1 MMDKRFGKVKWGP
14 TGKRIRTSADYWKQ
28 PLRWNHEAA
37 TAGERRRVFCASL
50 ADVFEA
56 KPDQVDDLRSW
67 RFDLWN
73 LIDATPWLD
82 WLILTKRPENV
93 NDIVPYS
100 YGDDGWP
107 SNIWIGTS
115 VENQEWADKRIPELL
130 NIPAA
135 VRFLSC
141 EPLLGP
147 VDLSEW
153 LWADMPGN
161 PRLNRIHWVIVGGE
175 SGPDARPM
183 HPDWARE
190 IRDQCGEAG
199 VPFFFK
205 QQGEWTLSDYDAPPN
220 VWVDEETGKVVSRHN
235 SSPEPPPFNS
245 AAIMKRIGKKQ
256 AGRQL
261 DGREWNEFPKAGGK

>member
-183 HPDWARE
+183 HPNWARGV
-190 IRDQCGEAG
+190 RDQCREAE
-199 VPFFFK
+199 VSFFFK
-205 QQGEWTLSDYDAPPN
+205 QWGEWGEYHFAEPFGIPALVENGNLLKAETLCRDFDGVRMAR
-220 VWVDEETGKVVSRHN
+220 V
-235 SSPEPPPFNS
+235 
-245 AAIMKRIGKKQ
+245 GKKM

-261 DGREWNEFPKAGGK
+261 GGRAWNEFPVSVTRGKGR